1 MDERKLE
8 ELFRDSVRSVP
19 PASFDE
25 QDVARASR
33 RITARRRVAAV
44 GGTVV
49 AAAVLVG
56 GIGVGTGLFTP
67 SSSTVASHSGQETA
81 PITPR
86 TDGPGVL
93 ENRGGSCGPDA
104 QLAAAV
110 TRQLP
115 EAAGTAP
122 VAASPCPSGAKSA
135 SFQLRDGSSVG
146 SVTVIVSPVGAVA
159 PDQAKPGD
167 LRRPDGTEQS
177 VRQARSGKL
186 IVVLSDPEAGSPAAP
201 FGARL
206 ASIAGGLAAQF

>member
-8 ELFRDSVRSVP
+8 ELFRESVRSVP

-49 AAAVLVG
+49 AAAVLVV
-56 GIGVGTGLFTP
+56 GVGAGTGLFTSP
-67 SSSTVASHSGQETA
+67 NSNVASHPEYQSA
-81 PITPR
+81 PVTPR
-86 TDGPGVL
+86 VDGPGVL
-93 ENRGGSCGPDA
+93 ENRSGQCGPDA

-122 VAASPCPSGAKSA
+122 VATSPCPSGAKAA
-135 SFQLRDGSSVG
+135 SFPLRDGTSAG

-159 PDQAKPGD
+159 PDQATPGD
-167 LRRPDGTEQS
+167 QRRPDGSEQS
-177 VRQARSGKL
+177 VRKARSGKL
-186 IVVLSDPEAGSPAAP
+186 VVVLSDPDAGSPAAP
-201 FGARL
+201 YGARL
-206 ASIAGGLAAQF
+206 ASIAGSLADQY